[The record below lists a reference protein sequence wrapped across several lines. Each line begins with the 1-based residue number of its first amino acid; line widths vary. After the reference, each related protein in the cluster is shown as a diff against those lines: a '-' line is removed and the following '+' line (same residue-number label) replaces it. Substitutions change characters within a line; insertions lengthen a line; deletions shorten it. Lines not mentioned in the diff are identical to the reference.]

1 MPTGLDISM
10 GATIPILSI
19 SIVPIIIADITTR
32 PGIGDTRT
40 ITRPSART
48 TSAKI
53 GFNLIEVS
61 IKIWRAPVPRRR
73 VRR

>member
-1 MPTGLDISM
+1 MPTGPDISM

-40 ITRPSART
+40 IANRFART
-48 TSAKI
+48 TNQAKL
-53 GFNLIEVS
+53 GTCAGNY
-61 IKIWRAPVPRRR
+61 
-73 VRR
+73 